1 MSSRSTRDRR
11 ASCFAQI
18 PRAVHICKNRVVP
31 RTFSSF
37 RSVHFNGFRRMIPSP
52 LALLGLLASL
62 TVIPTPVLSSRTHA
76 PSPNAA
82 RNPQSR
88 PRPRQQQQQQ
98 MTYSPDFIN
107 ATNTNVGPV
116 SLQIDTQ
123 NESGRNDT
131 APMLYGLMFEDISH
145 SGDGGIYAELLMN
158 RAFQGECVAWVWD
171 WNWPAFHFLDKRFLD
186 KRRGKRRRGMDETVV
201 SSRADP

>member
-1 MSSRSTRDRR
+1 
-11 ASCFAQI
+11 
-18 PRAVHICKNRVVP
+18 
-31 RTFSSF
+31 
-37 RSVHFNGFRRMIPSP
+37 MIPSP

-82 RNPQSR
+82 RNAQPQSR
-88 PRPRQQQQQQ
+88 PRPRQQQQLQQ
-98 MTYSPDFIN
+98 MAYSPNFIN

-116 SLQIDTQ
+116 SLRINTQ
-123 NESGRNDT
+123 DESSRNDT

-158 RAFQGECVAWVWD
+158 RAFQGGCGAE
-171 WNWPAFHFLDKRFLD
+171 
-186 KRRGKRRRGMDETVV
+186 
-201 SSRADP
+201 S